1 MLQPKV
7 YIKSLDT
14 VLPVEII
21 NFHEKTVEVY
31 LNDNADYISNIISQI
46 PEFFVTE
53 QFDFDE
59 VRFLKN
65 TGYKDKNGNCICE
78 YDIVK
83 YHDDEKDEDLK
94 GGIFVVVKEHGGIS
108 YYLEDNGICMISLRN
123 SYQDITVIGNIYEN
137 KDLLGVR

>member
-7 YIKSLDT
+7 YIKKLDL

-31 LNDNADYISNIISQI
+31 LNDNADY
-46 PEFFVTE
+46 V

-83 YHDDEKDEDLK
+83 YHDDGEDEDLK
-94 GGIFVVVKEHGGIS
+94 GSIFIVVKEQCGTS
-108 YYLEDNGICMISLRN
+108 YYLEYHGFNMANLIN
-123 SYQDITVIGNIYEN
+123 SYQDITVIGNICEREE
-137 KDLLGVR
+137 LVE

>member
-7 YIKSLDT
+7 YIKKLNM
-14 VLPVEII
+14 VREVEII

-31 LNDNADYISNIISQI
+31 LNDNADY
-46 PEFFVTE
+46 V

-83 YHDDEKDEDLK
+83 YHDDGEDEDLK
-94 GGIFVVVKEHGGIS
+94 GSIFIVVKEQCGTS
-108 YYLEDNGICMISLRN
+108 YYLEYHGFNMANLIN
-123 SYQDITVIGNIYEN
+123 SYQDITVIGNICESEE
-137 KDLLGVR
+137 LVE

>member
-7 YIKSLDT
+7 YIKSLDK
-14 VLPVEII
+14 VLTVEII

-31 LNDNADYISNIISQI
+31 SNDNADYILNIISQI

-78 YDIVK
+78 GDVVK
-83 YHDDEKDEDLK
+83 YQDDGKDEDLK
-94 GGIFVVVKEHGGIS
+94 GGIFTVIKEHSGTS
-108 YYLEDNGICMISLRN
+108 YYLDDNGFYITSLRD
-123 SYQDITVIGNIYEN
+123 SYKDITVIGNIYEN
-137 KDLLGVR
+137 KELVE

>member
-7 YIKSLDT
+7 YIKNLDL

-31 LNDNADYISNIISQI
+31 LNDNADYV
-46 PEFFVTE
+46 P
-53 QFDFDE
+53 FDFDE

-78 YDIVK
+78 GDIVK
-83 YHDDEKDEDLK
+83 YHDDGKDEDLK
-94 GGIFVVVKEHGGIS
+94 GGIFAVVKEHGGTS
-108 YYLEDNGICMISLRN
+108 YNLEDNGFYMDSLRN

-137 KDLLGVR
+137 KELVE